1 MVDTL
6 TPTTCCLRKNPSPRD
21 KLNDNLCMLSVLTIV
36 YFWLYVLKMDAL
48 TIDSMSFIHMT
59 IFHVGMNVNEV
70 YNEKK
75 EDTVVPEL
83 SLKQRE
89 HGARLAK
96 AMTPEQEQLLQQS
109 LENIVEET
117 RRRNESR
124 IQRFT
129 RTPSNTTMTHNGEVY
144 EESTD
149 DEMPPLVPLYSYNVN
164 KENVVR
170 FSAGHY
176 LQSYMDDEY
185 KFN

>member
-6 TPTTCCLRKNPSPRD
+6 TPTTCCLRRNPSPRD

-36 YFWLYVLKMDAL
+36 YFCLYVLKMDAL
-48 TIDSMSFIHMT
+48 TIASMSFIHMT

-75 EDTVVPEL
+75 EDIVVPEL

-89 HGARLAK
+89 HGATLAK
-96 AMTPEQEQLLQQS
+96 AMTPEQEELLKQS

-117 RRRNESR
+117 RRRNER
-124 IQRFT
+124 RVERFT
-129 RTPSNTTMTHNGEVY
+129 RTPSNTTMTHNAENV
-144 EESTD
+144 EDTTD
-149 DEMPPLVPLYSYNVN
+149 DEMPPLVPLYCYDSQPKY
-164 KENVVR
+164 ER
-170 FSAGHY
+170 FSVGHY